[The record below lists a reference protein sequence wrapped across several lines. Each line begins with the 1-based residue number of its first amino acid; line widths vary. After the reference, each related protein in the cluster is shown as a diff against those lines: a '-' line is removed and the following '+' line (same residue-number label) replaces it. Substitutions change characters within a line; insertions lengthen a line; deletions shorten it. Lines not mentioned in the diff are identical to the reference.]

1 MERSY
6 LFRLRHINKERVL
19 QKRKVAAVQEI
30 RGMRLVK
37 AKWIRPVAG
46 LVVIL
51 GTVLCFLQK
60 EESLTSQ
67 RTVLGMDISHGTIV
81 TDMDSHGG
89 FHGDGIAFLEVV
101 FEDDSLGNKIAINP
115 SWCHLPVDNHVA
127 ALLYG
132 VELGSGLSGPYV
144 TQNGKKLFPK
154 VENGYYFFQNRYN
167 GGSHSRGKD
176 ITNRESL
183 NLTVAIYD
191 EDSRTLYYCEFDT

>member
-1 MERSY
+1 MRFVRS
-6 LFRLRHINKERVL
+6 
-19 QKRKVAAVQEI
+19 
-30 RGMRLVK
+30 
-37 AKWIRPVAG
+37 KWIFSFALSAALTIIFGIVFY
-46 LVVIL
+46 L
-51 GTVLCFLQK
+51 LQK
-60 EESLTSQ
+60 ENGLVPQ
-67 RTVLGMDISHGTIV
+67 RTALGMDISHGTII
-81 TDMDSHGG
+81 TNTDSHGG

-101 FEDDSLGNKIAINP
+101 FEDDSLGNKMAINP
-115 SWCHLPVDNHVA
+115 SWCHLPVDDHVA

-154 VENGYYFFQNRYN
+154 VENGYYFFQDRYN
-167 GGSHSRGKD
+167 GGGHSQGKD